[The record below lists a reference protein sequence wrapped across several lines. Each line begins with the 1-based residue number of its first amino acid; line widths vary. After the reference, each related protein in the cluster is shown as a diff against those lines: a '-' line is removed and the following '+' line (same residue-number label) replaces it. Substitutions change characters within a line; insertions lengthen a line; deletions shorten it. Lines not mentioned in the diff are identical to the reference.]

1 MVKEGRIQGVINYEG
16 RLEGTI
22 SAANNTI
29 YGEVTCPFVEYY
41 EGTYNVVPKPN
52 QKQTLPTAKKYLQED
67 VSVSEIP
74 YYVVSNNTGSTVYIG
89 KEIKI
94 NGN

>member
-1 MVKEGRIQGVINYEG
+1 MVVEGRIKGLINYTG
-16 RLEGTI
+16 RLEGII
-22 SAANNTI
+22 SAANDKI
-29 YGEVTCPFVEYY
+29 YGEVTCPSVEYY
-41 EGTYNVVPKPN
+41 DGAYNVVPKPHEA
-52 QKQTLPTAKKYLQED
+52 QTLPTAKKYLQED
-67 VSVSEIP
+67 VNVSEIP